1 MEENNFEK
9 NQVAENPAPISNE
22 ETSKKQ
28 GGLFKKNPKVEKLK
42 EENGQLLSDLQRT
55 RADFENFRKNVE
67 IRVSNAQILGEKKA
81 ILNFLPI
88 LDDIERAIA
97 HLPADLAENAWAQ
110 NVVKMATNL
119 EKSLANAGVEKI
131 DSSKGAPFNP
141 DFHEAVQ
148 FDDDGEGEEIVA
160 EQLRAGY
167 KLKGEVLRAAMVKVG
182 RG

>member
-1 MEENNFEK
+1 MD
-9 NQVAENPAPISNE
+9 
-22 ETSKKQ
+22 KQ
-28 GGLFKKNPKVEKLK
+28 DNSTEQKTGIFKKNPKVEKLK
-42 EENGQLLSDLQRT
+42 EENVQLLSDLQRT

-67 IRVSNAQILGEKKA
+67 VRIANAQILGEKKA

-88 LDDIERAIA
+88 LDDIERAIG
-97 HLPADLAENAWAQ
+97 HLPPDLIENAWAQ

-167 KLKGEVLRAAMVKVG
+167 KLKSEVLRAAMVKVG
-182 RG
+182 RE